1 MKILIFILLKAPRL
15 LRCFD
20 KLFLRED
27 KLSKYIDQIKKLVEL
42 QEIDSEM
49 IKLKGRLVEAP
60 KHLEELQDSLND
72 LDAQIGLIKER
83 LDLLNQQKNK
93 LQKDIEEDSHK
104 VKKSKNKLMMVSNT
118 KEYHAMMREMDNLEK
133 LNRFREEEMSNLI
146 EDIQIH
152 QEKMEELS
160 GERESLREEL
170 AVSQSTLDSEME
182 KINKRV
188 NQLEKARKKACA
200 NVPAPIL
207 SRYNFIRDKLNNP
220 VIVSVRRGVCTG
232 CYISIPP
239 QSFIEIQK
247 GEQILSCP
255 NCQRLIFWEEHF
267 SRVA

>member
-1 MKILIFILLKAPRL
+1 MINYISW
-15 LRCFD
+15 
-20 KLFLRED
+20 ED

-49 IKLKGRLVEAP
+49 IKLKERLVDAP
-60 KHLEELQDSLND
+60 KHLEELQASLD
-72 LDAQIGLIKER
+72 DIEGQIGQIRER

-133 LNRFREEEMSNLI
+133 LNRFREEEMTNLI
-146 EDIQIH
+146 EDIQVN

-160 GERESLREEL
+160 KKRESIREEL
-170 AVSQSTLDSEME
+170 AISQSTLDSEME
-182 KINKRV
+182 KINKRI
-188 NQLEKARKKACA
+188 NHLEKGRKKACA
-200 NVPAPIL
+200 NVPVPIL
-207 SRYNFIRDKLNNP
+207 SRYNFIRDRLNNP
-220 VIVSVRRGVCTG
+220 VIVSVKRGVCTG

-267 SRVA
+267 TNES

>member
-1 MKILIFILLKAPRL
+1 LIN
-15 LRCFD
+15 CCSW
-20 KLFLRED
+20 ED

-49 IKLKGRLVEAP
+49 IKLKDRLVEAP
-60 KHLEELQDSLND
+60 KHLEELQASLD
-72 LDAQIGLIKER
+72 DIEGQIDQIRER
-83 LDLLNQQKNK
+83 LDLLNQQKSK
-93 LQKDIEEDSHK
+93 LQKDIDEDSHK

-133 LNRFREEEMSNLI
+133 LNRFREEEMSNLM
-146 EDIQIH
+146 EDIQVH

-160 GERESLREEL
+160 LKRESVKEEL
-170 AVSQSTLDSEME
+170 ALSQSTLDSEME
-182 KINKRV
+182 KINKRIS
-188 NQLEKARKKACA
+188 QLEKGRKKACA
-200 NVPAPIL
+200 NVPVPIL
-207 SRYNFIRDKLNNP
+207 SRYNFIRDRLNNP
-220 VIVSVRRGVCTG
+220 VIVSVKKGVCTG

-267 SRVA
+267 SNES

>member
-1 MKILIFILLKAPRL
+1 M
-15 LRCFD
+15 
-20 KLFLRED
+20 
-27 KLSKYIDQIKKLVEL
+27 SKYIDQIKKLVEL
-42 QEIDSEM
+42 QEVDSEM
-49 IKLKGRLVEAP
+49 IKLKDRLVEAP
-60 KHLEELQDSLND
+60 KHLDELQDSVD
-72 LDAQIGLIKER
+72 DIEGRMEQTRER

-133 LNRFREEEMSNLI
+133 LNRFREEEMTNLL
-146 EDIQIH
+146 EDIQVH

-160 GERESLREEL
+160 TQMESVREEL
-170 AVSQSTLDSEME
+170 ALSQSTLDSEME
-182 KINKRV
+182 KINKRIS
-188 NQLEKARKKACA
+188 QLEKSRKKACA
-200 NVPAPIL
+200 NVPVPIL
-207 SRYNFIRDKLNNP
+207 SRYNFIRDRLNNP
-220 VIVSVRRGVCTG
+220 VIVSVKRGVCTG

-267 SRVA
+267 SNDL

>member
-1 MKILIFILLKAPRL
+1 
-15 LRCFD
+15 
-20 KLFLRED
+20 
-27 KLSKYIDQIKKLVEL
+27 LSKYIDQIKKLVEL
-42 QEIDSEM
+42 QEVDSEM
-49 IKLKGRLVEAP
+49 IKLKDRLVEAP
-60 KHLEELQDSLND
+60 KHLEELQDSVD
-72 LDAQIGLIKER
+72 DIEGRMEQTRER

-133 LNRFREEEMSNLI
+133 LNRFREEEMTNLL
-146 EDIQIH
+146 EDIQVH

-160 GERESLREEL
+160 TQMESVREEL

-182 KINKRV
+182 KINKRIS
-188 NQLEKARKKACA
+188 QLEKSRKKACA
-200 NVPAPIL
+200 NVPVPIL
-207 SRYNFIRDKLNNP
+207 SRYNFIRDRLNNP
-220 VIVSVRRGVCTG
+220 VIVSVKRGVCTG

-267 SRVA
+267 SNDF

>member
-1 MKILIFILLKAPRL
+1 MQRFQSSGLLSLINYFSW
-15 LRCFD
+15 
-20 KLFLRED
+20 ED

-49 IKLKGRLVEAP
+49 IKLKERLVNAP
-60 KHLEELQDSLND
+60 KHLEELQASLSD
-72 LDAQIGLIKER
+72 IESQIEQTRER
-83 LDLLNQQKNK
+83 LDLLNQQKDK
-93 LQKDIEEDSHK
+93 LKKDIEEDSHK
-104 VKKSKNKLMMVSNT
+104 IKKSKNKLMMVSNT

-133 LNRFREEEMSNLI
+133 LNRFREEEMTNLI

-160 GERESLREEL
+160 KEEESFRDEL
-170 AVSQSTLDSEME
+170 AVSQSTLDSEMQ
-182 KINKRV
+182 KINKRIT
-188 NQLEKARKKACA
+188 QLEKNRKKACA
-200 NVPAPIL
+200 NVPVPIL

-220 VIVSVRRGVCTG
+220 VIVSVKRGVCTG

-239 QSFIEIQK
+239 QAFIEIQK

-267 SRVA
+267 SGNS